1 LSVDDMALI
10 RIPCSLREHCG
21 GQSEVRVEADDLAM
35 ALATLENRYPGC
47 RDRLEDPAGGLR
59 EFVRLFLNDDEVEL
73 DATRPVHL
81 AAGDEVSILPAVC
94 GG

>member
-1 LSVDDMALI
+1 MALI

-21 GQSEVRVEADDLAM
+21 GQSEVRVDADDLAT
-35 ALATLENRYPGC
+35 ALASLETRYPGC
-47 RDRLEDPAGGLR
+47 RERIEDPSGRLR

-73 DATRPVHL
+73 DATRPL
-81 AAGDEVSILPAVC
+81 RLKATDQISILPAVC

>member
-1 LSVDDMALI
+1 MALI

-47 RDRLEDPAGGLR
+47 RDRIEDCLRRLRAAESGAGSDPTPRRGI
-59 EFVRLFLNDDEVEL
+59 
-73 DATRPVHL
+73 P
-81 AAGDEVSILPAVC
+81 
-94 GG
+94 

>member
-1 LSVDDMALI
+1 MALI

-35 ALATLENRYPGC
+35 ALASLETRYPGC
-47 RDRLEDPAGGLR
+47 RDRIEDPAGGLR
-59 EFVRLFLNDDEVEL
+59 EFVRLFLNDDEVQL
-73 DATRPVHL
+73 DAGHPLRLHES
-81 AAGDEVSILPAVC
+81 DQISILPAVC

>member
-1 LSVDDMALI
+1 MALI

-47 RDRLEDPAGGLR
+47 RDRIEDPAGGLR
-59 EFVRLFLNDDEVEL
+59 NSYACSSTTMRSSSTPPARCAWRQ
-73 DATRPVHL
+73 ATRSASYL
-81 AAGDEVSILPAVC
+81 LSAAAESR
-94 GG
+94 